1 MCSVRMEFRKGKFID
16 ENNKELTNSAE
27 NPAGN
32 LINVVVLKSKVF
44 PSTRRVGYYTIKYVT
59 GPDLMSDYIEVGLQ
73 VGVILQRG
81 AFYDIINNVEDVIIT
96 CISTDGQKN
105 LDSENKFDSTLLYI
119 IKHKDDYNIV
129 DENPNLDLNSQMCII
144 GKVSLKEQL
153 EQHKEWL
160 DLIDAVVDGKDIE
173 ELVDEDTLA
182 KANETVANAEE

>member
-81 AFYDIINNVEDVIIT
+81 AFYDIIDPTTGE
-96 CISTDGQKN
+96 
-105 LDSENKFDSTLLYI
+105 LLNDKKI
-119 IKHKDDYNIV
+119 
-129 DENPNLDLNSQMCII
+129 Q

>member
-81 AFYDIINNVEDVIIT
+81 AFYDIIDPTTGE
-96 CISTDGQKN
+96 
-105 LDSENKFDSTLLYI
+105 LLNDKKI
-119 IKHKDDYNIV
+119 
-129 DENPNLDLNSQMCII
+129 Q

-160 DLIDAVVDGKDIE
+160 DLIDAVVDDKDIE